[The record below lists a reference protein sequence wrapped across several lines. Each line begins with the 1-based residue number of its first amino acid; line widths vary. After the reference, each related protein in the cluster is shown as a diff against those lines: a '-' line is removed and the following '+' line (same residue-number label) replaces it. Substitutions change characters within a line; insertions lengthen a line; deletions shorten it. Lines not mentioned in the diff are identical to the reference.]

1 MGLIAASAI
10 ACADSLTALLPLAV
24 EAVRVAFRVG
34 AHVGNV
40 SDRLET
46 RRNAPKSWST
56 MLSAESEESVKS
68 ELETF
73 HEQNVSAN
81 QNSELARVD
90 ILQGNSCF
98 KPRLGKC
105 GVSHLCCYQW
115 SAFRPKTVV

>member
-56 MLSAESEESVKS
+56 MLSAESEELIKA
-68 ELETF
+68 ELENF

-81 QNSELARVD
+81 SNSMLVKRLLFAREFL
-90 ILQGNSCF
+90 LQTASG
-98 KPRLGKC
+98 
-105 GVSHLCCYQW
+105 
-115 SAFRPKTVV
+115 

>member
-46 RRNAPKSWST
+46 RRNSPKSWST

-68 ELETF
+68 ELEKF

-81 QNSELARVD
+81 PTSVLVKRLHFVREFL
-90 ILQGNSCF
+90 LQTASG
-98 KPRLGKC
+98 
-105 GVSHLCCYQW
+105 
-115 SAFRPKTVV
+115 